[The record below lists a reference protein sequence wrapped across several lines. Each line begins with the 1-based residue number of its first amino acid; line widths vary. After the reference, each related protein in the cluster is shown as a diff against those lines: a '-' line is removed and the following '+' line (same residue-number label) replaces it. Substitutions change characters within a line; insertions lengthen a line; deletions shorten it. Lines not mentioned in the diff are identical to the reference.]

1 MLLLAVALW
10 ALLTAFALGNLA
22 FGITRGVMLGG
33 SRYSGKLVHWHGQ
46 PIQFSIAFCMSSFI
60 VAISVYIVMAR
71 LKAVKAK
78 RELKPP
84 K

>member
-1 MLLLAVALW
+1 
-10 ALLTAFALGNLA
+10 
-22 FGITRGVMLGG
+22 
-33 SRYSGKLVHWHGQ
+33 VHWHDQ

-78 RELKPP
+78 RKLKPP